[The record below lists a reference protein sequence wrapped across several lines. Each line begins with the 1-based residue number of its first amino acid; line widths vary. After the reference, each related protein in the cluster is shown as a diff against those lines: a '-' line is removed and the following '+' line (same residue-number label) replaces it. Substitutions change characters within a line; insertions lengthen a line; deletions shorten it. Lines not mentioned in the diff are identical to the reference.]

1 MGPRKKRLSTGVSTS
16 NGTTQGLDI
25 SHSNSGNTSGSCF
38 STVVFE
44 KGQGKKSLGFS
55 IVGGRDSPKG
65 IMGIF
70 VKTILPTGQAAE
82 NGRLLEGDEILAV
95 NGSILHGLSHGDA
108 IAIFK
113 SIRSGPVVLQISRR
127 NAATSSSSNLS
138 IKQSRTDLQ
147 HFKFRLSNQPLK
159 ENSVCKT
166 RSPSNISRSCN
177 NLLDT
182 NDEEK

>member
-1 MGPRKKRLSTGVSTS
+1 MLLAHLLLISISFLSVS
-16 NGTTQGLDI
+16 
-25 SHSNSGNTSGSCF
+25 
-38 STVVFE
+38 
-44 KGQGKKSLGFS
+44 
-55 IVGGRDSPKG
+55 
-65 IMGIF
+65 
-70 VKTILPTGQAAE
+70 
-82 NGRLLEGDEILAV
+82 GDEILAV

-147 HFKFRLSNQPLK
+147 PVKFRLSNQPLK

-166 RSPSNISRSCN
+166 R
-177 NLLDT
+177 
-182 NDEEK
+182 